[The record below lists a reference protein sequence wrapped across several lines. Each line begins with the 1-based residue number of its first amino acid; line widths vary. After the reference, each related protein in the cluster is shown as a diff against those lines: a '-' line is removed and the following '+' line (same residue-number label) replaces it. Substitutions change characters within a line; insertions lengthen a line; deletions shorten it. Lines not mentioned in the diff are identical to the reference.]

1 MVEGI
6 ILSYF
11 NEQKGFI
18 PKLYSS
24 SDNDGSLIKEIV
36 FRSTL
41 NLVGGAKNISQE
53 RESIIDFPDHQLI
66 GCSYLRSVE
75 SSSIRGGFMPIIL
88 ILFTSSVNK
97 THVYFNL
104 LQIMEDLKDL
114 MTKILP
120 YWKNT
125 KFTNTHSLKGL
136 LVEFKSQFENT
147 LSRSNSDSLETQSNK
162 FIIECPECSQ
172 EITVLVPRQIPDL
185 LTIPIANAPCKH
197 MFEAYFT
204 KGPQFRGTSNARSGS
219 DTDNGLRDI
228 FNNL

>member
-1 MVEGI
+1 MTDGI

-18 PKLYSS
+18 PVLYSS
-24 SDNDGSLIKEIV
+24 SINEGSLIKEIV

-41 NLVGGAKNISQE
+41 NLIGGAKNISEE

-75 SSSIRGGFMPIIL
+75 SSIIRGGLMPIIL
-88 ILFTSSVNK
+88 ILFTSNANRI
-97 THVYFNL
+97 HLYFNL
-104 LQIMEDLKDL
+104 LQIMEDMKDL

-125 KFTNTHSLKGL
+125 KFSNIDSLKNL
-136 LVEFKSQFENT
+136 LFEFKSQFGNT
-147 LSRSNSDSLETQSNK
+147 ISRSTSDTLETQSNK
-162 FIIECPECSQ
+162 FIIKCPECSQ

-197 MFEAYFT
+197 NFEAYFT
-204 KGPQFRGTSNARSGS
+204 KGPEFRGTSKAKSGS
-219 DTDNGLRDI
+219 DTDNGLRSI